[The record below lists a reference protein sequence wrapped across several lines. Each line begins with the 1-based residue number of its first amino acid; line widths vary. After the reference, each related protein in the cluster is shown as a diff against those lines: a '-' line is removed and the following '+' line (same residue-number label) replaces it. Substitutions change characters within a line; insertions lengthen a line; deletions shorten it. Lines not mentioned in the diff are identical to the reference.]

1 MKPYDLIA
9 AFTFGLLSSAHC
21 IGMCGGFAALVGATP
36 KSLFR
41 VVARQCTYSAGRI
54 TTYAFLGVL
63 AGYVGLRFYAV
74 GSTMVDLQRI
84 FSIVAGGL
92 MLLVGAGMLGLLRLG
107 LLARLGLE
115 KPLAPLLGC
124 FLGGGS
130 KRNLFLGGLAN
141 GFLPCG
147 PVYAMLAVAVAYG
160 ELFGSGVIMVAF
172 GAGTV
177 PAMVLIGSGA
187 RLVSAPM
194 RHRIYRVA
202 ACCVVA
208 TGVVTMV
215 RGVRDPGEDPCC
227 DDVVVSA
234 FENSPAASAPGRSG
248 EGGP

>member
-1 MKPYDLIA
+1 LKPYDLIA

-21 IGMCGGFAALVGATP
+21 IGMCGGFAALVGATR
-36 KSLFR
+36 KSL
-41 VVARQCTYSAGRI
+41 VHVMARQCTYSAGRI
-54 TTYAFLGVL
+54 TTYAFLGAV
-63 AGYVGLRFYAV
+63 AGYVGLRFYAA
-74 GSTMVDLQRI
+74 GSALVDWQRV

-92 MLLVGAGMLGLLRLG
+92 MLLVGAGMLGVLRIG

-124 FLGGGS
+124 FLGGGG

-160 ELFGSGVIMVAF
+160 EWLGGGMIMAAF

-177 PAMVLIGSGA
+177 PAMVLIGSGS
-187 RLVSAPM
+187 RLISAPL
-194 RHRIYRVA
+194 RHRVYQLA
-202 ACCVVA
+202 ACFVVV

-215 RGVRDPGEDPCC
+215 RGVRDPEEQPCC
-227 DDVVVSA
+227 DEPVLISLDH
-234 FENSPAASAPGRSG
+234 NAASTPARVESRQP
-248 EGGP
+248 